1 MCLKEGK
8 GAYIGVDGDALDFV
22 GECVANVKVEC
33 DADCGGEG
41 DDAEDGKEMH
51 GE

>member
-1 MCLKEGK
+1 
-8 GAYIGVDGDALDFV
+8 V
-22 GECVANVKVEC
+22 CVANVKVEC